1 MSFVSDMAKFN
12 MKGAQR
18 QQLRGLAHLGWQ
30 PGNVDFAAFPG
41 G

>member
-18 QQLRGLAHLGWQ
+18 QQLPGGAFLSWQ
-30 PGNVDFAAFPG
+30 PGNVDCAAFIG
-41 G
+41 V